1 MEYGNIYKLA
11 KKFSPPKVD
20 LRKAQILDDYGD
32 ETYAKLIVRHVNPED
47 VKRNEF
53 DYYVWVYPFME
64 PEDLIFYLYP
74 MINEYN
80 RDNEIEGIQSFMY
93 SMDKELDNLILKL
106 SKEDKEIL
114 KSALQEIW
122 KIGNSND
129 FDEWYQCKNI
139 QKFIGV
145 TPQ

>member
-1 MEYGNIYKLA
+1 M
-11 KKFSPPKVD
+11 
-20 LRKAQILDDYGD
+20 
-32 ETYAKLIVRHVNPED
+32 
-47 VKRNEF
+47 
-53 DYYVWVYPFME
+53 
-64 PEDLIFYLYP
+64 IFYLYP
-74 MINEYN
+74 MLNEYK
-80 RDNEIEGIQSFMY
+80 RDNKIEGIQSFMY
-93 SMDKELDNLILKL
+93 SMDREIDNLILKL
-106 SKEDKEIL
+106 SREDKDVL

>member
-1 MEYGNIYKLA
+1 MEYGNIYKLS
-11 KKFSPPKVD
+11 KKFAPPKVD

-32 ETYAKLIVRHVNPED
+32 ESFSKLFVSHINPED
-47 VKRNEF
+47 VKRKEF
-53 DYYVWVYPFME
+53 DYYISVYSFME

-74 MINEYN
+74 MLNEYK
-80 RDNEIEGIQSFMY
+80 RDNKIEGIQSFMY
-93 SMDKELDNLILKL
+93 SMDREIDNLILKL
-106 SKEDKEIL
+106 SREDKEVL